1 MAKQRPHAPNRHRA
15 AHREKACERVHERG
29 RQSGRES
36 EIVLGVYQPAEL
48 RQGRGD
54 AGRILPA
61 DRRVREPWRVPAGAA
76 GGAEAGDIVR
86 AELLPGPGRGARRAR
101 VIARLGRFDGAD
113 SFARIAIGSLGI
125 PETFPPEALAEAA
138 AAGAVGPAAREDLR
152 ALPLVTI
159 DGADA
164 RDFDDAVFAEPAGTG
179 FRIIVAIA
187 DVAHYVRP
195 GSALDAAARERGNS
209 VYFPGRVVPMLPPAL
224 SEHWCSLQPGVERGV
239 VFAEIEIDARGEKR
253 RHRFGR
259 GLMRSAARLTYEA
272 TQHSAES
279 GGEANLPGG
288 TIANLYAAWR
298 ALAAARRARGPIELE
313 LPERKVVLDAAG
325 RVAAIVATPRLDSHR
340 LIEEFMIL
348 ANVAA
353 AEEILRGELP
363 GLFRA
368 HAEPAAEKIAS
379 LAGFLRAFGV
389 RLPMRERIAPG
400 DLTAALTPLAGT
412 EAAGIAAERTL
423 QSLPQAGY
431 SPANIGHFGLA
442 LAAYAHFTSP
452 IRRYADLVVHRA
464 LIGAFGLG
472 AGGSDSEGA
481 EALDALAR
489 SLGTT
494 ERRAVEAER
503 AVLARAQAA
512 LLAGRIGSIG
522 EARISGVTRSLLF
535 VTLLE
540 TGAEGIVPVSTL
552 PADSW
557 RFEEASTSLV
567 GARSG
572 SRLAVGERLSVRL
585 AEADPVSGRI
595 VMRVLALP
603 SRDAGPARSG
613 GRNRSR

>member
-1 MAKQRPHAPNRHRA
+1 M
-15 AHREKACERVHERG
+15 
-29 RQSGRES
+29 
-36 EIVLGVYQPAEL
+36 LGVYQPAEL
-48 RQGRGD
+48 RQGRGE
-54 AGRILPA
+54 AGKILPA

-86 AELLPGPGRGARRAR
+86 AELLAGGGLGHGARRAR

-113 SFARIAIGSLGI
+113 SLARIAIGSLGI
-125 PETFPPEALAEAA
+125 PDIFPPEALAEAA
-138 AAGAVGPAAREDLR
+138 MAGAVGPAGREDLR

-164 RDFDDAVFAEPAGTG
+164 RDFDDAVFAEPSGAG

-195 GSALDAAARERGNS
+195 GSALDEAARERGNS

-224 SEHWCSLQPGVERGV
+224 SEHWCSLAPNAERGV
-239 VFAEIEIDARGEKR
+239 VFAEIEIDANGQKR

-272 TQHSAES
+272 AQRAADS
-279 GGEANLPGG
+279 GPVGRGEENGLPAG

-313 LPERKVVLDAAG
+313 LPERKVMLDAAG

-379 LAGFLRAFGV
+379 LGGFLRAFGV
-389 RLPMRERIAPG
+389 SLPSRGRLAPG

-464 LIGAFGLG
+464 LIGGLG
-472 AGGSDSEGA
+472 LGPKGSSSGS
-481 EALDALAR
+481 EALEALAR
-489 SLGTT
+489 TLGVT

-552 PADSW
+552 PTNSW
-557 RFEEASTSLV
+557 RFEEATTSLV

-595 VMRVLALP
+595 VMRVLALA
-603 SRDAGPARSG
+603 SSEARPARSG
-613 GRNRSR
+613 GRNRLR

>member
-1 MAKQRPHAPNRHRA
+1 MP
-15 AHREKACERVHERG
+15 ET
-29 RQSGRES
+29 
-36 EIVLGVYQPAEL
+36 VLGVYRPAEL

-54 AGRILPA
+54 AGKIFPA
-61 DRRVREPWRVPAGAA
+61 DRRVREPWRVPAGAS
-76 GGAEAGDIVR
+76 GGAEDGEIVR

-101 VIARLGRFDGAD
+101 VTARLGRFDGAE
-113 SFARIAIGSLGI
+113 SLARLAISSLGI
-125 PETFPPEALAEAA
+125 PETFPAEALEEAA
-138 AAGAVGPAAREDLR
+138 SAGAIGPAGREDLR

-164 RDFDDAVFAEPAGTG
+164 RDFDDAVFAEPAGAG

-195 GSALDAAARERGNS
+195 GSALDRAARERGNS

-224 SEHWCSLQPGVERGV
+224 SEHWCSLQPGVDRGV
-239 VFAEIEIDARGEKR
+239 VFAEIEIDADGEKR

-272 TQHSAES
+272 LQRAAEGS
-279 GGEANLPGG
+279 ENHGGEEHGLPAG
-288 TIANLYAAWR
+288 TIANLYAAWQ
-298 ALAAARRARGPIELE
+298 ALSAARRARRPLELE
-313 LPERKVVLDAAG
+313 LPERRIVLDTTG
-325 RVAAIVATPRLDSHR
+325 KIAAIATTPRLDSHR
-340 LIEEFMIL
+340 LIEDFMIL

-353 AEEILRGELP
+353 AEEILQGALP

-368 HAEPAAEKIAS
+368 HAEPTTEKIAS
-379 LAGFLRAFGV
+379 LAGFLRPFGV
-389 RLPMRERIAPG
+389 RLPLRGRLAPG
-400 DLTAALTPLAGT
+400 DLTASLASLAGT

-431 SPANIGHFGLA
+431 SPTNIGHFGLA

-464 LIGAFGLG
+464 LIGGLG
-472 AGGSDSEGA
+472 LGPEEHDRGPEGHDRGSGNEMA
-481 EALDALAR
+481 PALEALAR
-489 SLGTT
+489 DLGTA

-503 AVLARAQAA
+503 AVLARAQAG
-512 LLAGRIGSIG
+512 LLAGQVGSIA

-535 VTLLE
+535 VTLIA

-557 RFEEASTSLV
+557 RFEEASTSLWA
-567 GARSG
+567 ARSG
-572 SRLAVGERLSVRL
+572 SRLAIGQRLRVRL
-585 AEADPVSGRI
+585 AEADPISGRI

-603 SRDAGPARSG
+603 PTETRPAETRAAKTGPTRRG
-613 GRNRSR
+613 GRNRLR